1 MRKAL
6 SFIASKILT
15 ENFVKENE
23 MILIVLWKVV
33 SANFKGSYTT
43 E

>member
-1 MRKAL
+1 
-6 SFIASKILT
+6 
-15 ENFVKENE
+15 

-43 E
+43 ESYKKENSNYLKLEIALLIF